1 MRPTRTRTRTRT
13 RTLTLTLALT
23 LTLTLTPT
31 RTPTRDPERRR
42 IVERAEKRA
51 QALEDKAMGFVRP
64 KPPPTLMEKW
74 KARCDLPEALVRRAT
89 LHRLVENK
97 IFKTFFLVLIFG
109 NTILVAMF
117 SPYRS
122 GMVEQAYDIAGY
134 TFAGF
139 FYLEMFLK
147 IGGEGLA

>member
-1 MRPTRTRTRTRT
+1 
-13 RTLTLTLALT
+13 
-23 LTLTLTPT
+23 
-31 RTPTRDPERRR
+31 
-42 IVERAEKRA
+42 
-51 QALEDKAMGFVRP
+51 MGFVRP

-97 IFKTFFLVLIFG
+97 IFKTFFLIIIFG

-117 SPYRS
+117 NPYHE
-122 GMVEQAYDIAGY
+122 GMVRQAYNIAGY

-147 IGGEGLA
+147 IGGEGSLGLG